1 MHQNALLR
9 NFRVGGLNCIRTT
22 SFDHNWSTSAFN
34 ITFRVAELSFCAL
47 LPGKAGGAAW
57 AGMGV
62 LAASI
67 SIAVH
72 TKHTLAFNPL
82 NSEVALGT
90 AQKNYQTTFK
100 DKIVTNDGSVSS
112 IIIKGLIASDGLL
125 NLS

>member
-1 MHQNALLR
+1 LLCDLPAGFIDEPAR
-9 NFRVGGLNCIRTT
+9 QKSGKKLNCA
-22 SFDHNWSTSAFN
+22 H
-34 ITFRVAELSFCAL
+34 ELSFWSL
-47 LPGKAGGAAW
+47 LRGKAGGAAW

-67 SIAVH
+67 SIAVPA
-72 TKHTLAFNPL
+72 KHTLAFNPL

-112 IIIKGLIASDGLL
+112 IIIINRLIASDGLL